1 MSKQEID
8 DYFVEILPML
18 EKIVKGVAYKNN
30 KKIDTYAAINEAYL
44 HLSRYQISTKK
55 ELEKLVVN
63 FLNMNIQWTN
73 SKLNK
78 QERVGQHNDKL
89 NTKSFYGGTGE
100 RNEDTSTENF
110 KPNKEEPTDEMDVEL
125 ETKILIE
132 KWWDEKQCILQMY
145 RDQEKDK
152 IKQIIYECYFVKGI
166 TKGVDLAK
174 HLGINKDYAS
184 KYIREM
190 KSDIQEFH
198 KNYLENNN
206 K

>member
-1 MSKQEID
+1 MPTPMSKKEMD

-30 KKIDTYAAINEAYL
+30 KKIDTNAAINEAYL
-44 HLSRYQISTKK
+44 HMIRYSISTKK

-78 QERVGQHNDKL
+78 QERVGEHNDKL
-89 NTKSFYGGTGE
+89 NAKNYYD
-100 RNEDTSTENF
+100 DTLDSN
-110 KPNKEEPTDEMDVEL
+110 NKQDEPIEDEMDVEL

-152 IKQIIYECYFVKGI
+152 IKQIIYDCYFIKGI

-174 HLGINKDYAS
+174 HLKINKDYS
-184 KYIREM
+184 CKYIRNL
-190 KSDIQEFH
+190 KQDIQEFH

>member
-44 HLSRYQISTKK
+44 HLSRYQVSNKK

-89 NTKSFYGGTGE
+89 NARTHYGGTGE

-110 KPNKEEPTDEMDVEL
+110 KPKEEPTDEMDVEL

-174 HLGINKDYAS
+174 HLGINKDYGC
-184 KYIREM
+184 KYIRIL
-190 KSDIQEFH
+190 KQDIQEFH

>member
-1 MSKQEID
+1 MSKKEMD

-30 KKIDTYAAINEAYL
+30 KKIDTNAAINEAYL
-44 HLSRYQISTKK
+44 HMTRYDISTKK
-55 ELEKLVVN
+55 DLEKLVVN

-89 NTKSFYGGTGE
+89 NTKSFYGGSDD
-100 RNEDTSTENF
+100 DTSTENF
-110 KPNKEEPTDEMDVEL
+110 KPKEEPTDEMDVEL

-152 IKQIIYECYFVKGI
+152 IKQIIYDCYFKKNI

-174 HLGINKDYAS
+174 HLGVNKDYSS

-190 KSDIQEFH
+190 KNEIKDFYE
-198 KNYLENNN
+198 NYLQNNN
-206 K
+206 I

>member
-1 MSKQEID
+1 MPTPMSKKEMD

-18 EKIVKGVAYKNN
+18 EKIVKGVSYKNN

-78 QERVGQHNDKL
+78 QEKCGEHNDKL
-89 NTKSFYGGTGE
+89 NARTYHGG
-100 RNEDTSTENF
+100 EDETSTSN
-110 KPNKEEPTDEMDVEL
+110 NYKEEPTDEMDVEL

-152 IKQIIYECYFVKGI
+152 IKQIIYDCYFIKNI

-174 HLGINKDYAS
+174 HLGINKDYS
-184 KYIREM
+184 CKYIREM
-190 KSDIQEFH
+190 KSEIQDFYQ
-198 KNYLENNN
+198 NYIENNN
-206 K
+206 R

>member
-1 MSKQEID
+1 
-8 DYFVEILPML
+8 
-18 EKIVKGVAYKNN
+18 
-30 KKIDTYAAINEAYL
+30 
-44 HLSRYQISTKK
+44 
-55 ELEKLVVN
+55 
-63 FLNMNIQWTN
+63 
-73 SKLNK
+73 
-78 QERVGQHNDKL
+78 
-89 NTKSFYGGTGE
+89 
-100 RNEDTSTENF
+100 
-110 KPNKEEPTDEMDVEL
+110 
-125 ETKILIE
+125 
-132 KWWDEKQCILQMY
+132 MY